1 MFDLPSKPQ
10 EDQALAA
17 AIARQGR
24 VVLASRFYF
33 EKAANGKTVEVLA
46 EPLPEFMKGTVDL
59 GFINMPTDID
69 NVVRHV
75 TLVDVNMFRAPFP
88 ALGLAVGL
96 AATDVPPGALK
107 LEHGRL
113 LAGSRAIPV
122 DRLNMALTGFWG
134 PQGTFKT
141 YSCIDVLD
149 GKVPAAALSG
159 KIVLIGP
166 ESPVYDDYYNTPYTS
181 SNLVLAGALPT
192 PGVEIHASVVQSF
205 LDGRWY
211 RRLPTTANLAILFL
225 VGLLTA
231 LVLNR
236 RSPWQGLLLLL
247 GMAVVVSGSA
257 FLLWNFDRLWINLAA
272 PLALIILD
280 YGSITAADFLQSELE
295 RRRTRAMFSRYVSP
309 AVVDEIMKDP
319 TRVALG
325 GERMMVTVMFT
336 DIRGFTAYSE
346 KKQPEVVVQRL
357 NQYQTA
363 TTKLILEAEGTL
375 DKYLGDGLMAVFGA
389 PIPLKDHVQRAI
401 RVAEDIEEAVR
412 KLNEYWVAAGEIPLQ
427 VGVGIN
433 SGPALM
439 GNVGS
444 PERME
449 YTAIGEDVNLASR
462 VEGLTKNFGTLVC
475 ISERSVQLLSEEERQ
490 SLGLRYV
497 GQAEVKGFT
506 EPVGVYTVG
515 DYRLDK

>member
-1 MFDLPSKPQ
+1 
-10 EDQALAA
+10 
-17 AIARQGR
+17 
-24 VVLASRFYF
+24 
-33 EKAANGKTVEVLA
+33 
-46 EPLPEFMKGTVDL
+46 
-59 GFINMPTDID
+59 
-69 NVVRHV
+69 
-75 TLVDVNMFRAPFP
+75 
-88 ALGLAVGL
+88 
-96 AATDVPPGALK
+96 
-107 LEHGRL
+107 
-113 LAGSRAIPV
+113 
-122 DRLNMALTGFWG
+122 
-134 PQGTFKT
+134 
-141 YSCIDVLD
+141 
-149 GKVPAAALSG
+149 
-159 KIVLIGP
+159 
-166 ESPVYDDYYNTPYTS
+166 
-181 SNLVLAGALPT
+181 
-192 PGVEIHASVVQSF
+192 
-205 LDGRWY
+205 
-211 RRLPTTANLAILFL
+211 
-225 VGLLTA
+225 
-231 LVLNR
+231 
-236 RSPWQGLLLLL
+236 
-247 GMAVVVSGSA
+247 MAVVVSGSA

-357 NQYQTA
+357 NQYLTA